1 MKWFKHYSDASRSE
15 KLAQL
20 VDEFGI
26 EGYGRYW
33 LLVELL
39 AEKFDGKDTNFT
51 IHNTTIKRTLYI
63 HHDKMAVK
71 FLGTIA
77 NLGLMSCVS
86 TNKLWSISCPKL
98 LEIKDNH
105 TKNLQAKSKSVTP
118 RTDKNRTDKNRENKT
133 SKKIIFD
140 IDLIYSEYPR
150 KQGKAAGIKKLH
162 ELIKTQKIYD
172 KILLGSKNYNAY
184 CRDEDT
190 PKQYIKQFSTWVNQ
204 ECWDDEILSAK
215 QELEKTEAAFN
226 DYYKKEDEKH
236 ERLIP

>member
-33 LLVELL
+33 LLIELL

-63 HHDKMAVK
+63 HHDKMAAK

-105 TKNLQAKSKSVTP
+105 TKNLQVKSKLVPP
-118 RTDKNRTDKNRENKT
+118 RTDKNRTDQ
-133 SKKIIFD
+133 SKVKVKIEKQSVKCKFD
-140 IDLIYSEYPR
+140 IDLIYAEYP
-150 KQGKAAGIKKLH
+150 KKVGKSDGMKKLH
-162 ELIKTQKIYD
+162 KVIKTQELYD
-172 KILLGSKNYNAY
+172 KVMQGVKDYNKF
-184 CRDEDT
+184 CKEENT
-190 PKQYIKQFSTWVNQ
+190 ETKYIKGFSAWVNQ
-204 ECWDDEILSAK
+204 ECWDDEYSSAK
-215 QELEKTEAAFN
+215 GYTDAELLEMFDA
-226 DYYKKEDEKH
+226 
-236 ERLIP
+236 L